1 MAITPT
7 LEATMRDVTRLPA
20 RQVRRRLLHPGWIC
34 LPVAASLLLASS
46 PPVAGQDW
54 LTRRAASV
62 VKETR
67 IAQDVSRAALE
78 ARMITATLIDLE
90 AHELGAVFV
99 GSLTFRV
106 SAVEV
111 QNGVGV
117 RVHAYLH
124 NTNTFNETV
133 PAPTADLFVLVD
145 LRGRRI
151 EIVDMDIEGLPA
163 DATEIPVAALERVGL
178 SLLFADPP
186 REPVTA
192 TLKVGE
198 LGLIGGIPVHT
209 GASPGSTENPNP
221 DPNVWRPQ

>member
-1 MAITPT
+1 
-7 LEATMRDVTRLPA
+7 MRDVATWPA
-20 RQVRRRLLHPGWIC
+20 CQSRRRLLRSGRNC
-34 LPVAASLLLASS
+34 VPVAAVLLLIST

-67 IAQDVSRAALE
+67 IAQDVNLAALE

-90 AHELGAVFV
+90 EHELDAVFV

-111 QNGVGV
+111 LNGVGV

-124 NTNTFNETV
+124 NTNAFNETV

-145 LRGRRI
+145 SRGRRI
-151 EIVDMDIEGLPA
+151 EIVDIDIEGPPA
-163 DATEIPVAALERVGL
+163 GATNIPVAALERIGL
-178 SLLFADPP
+178 SLLFVDPP

-198 LGLIGGIPVHT
+198 LGMIGGIPVHT
-209 GASPGSTENPNP
+209 GAIAGSTENSS
-221 DPNVWRPQ
+221 PNVWRPQ